1 MSVKIV
7 DLFCGCGGLSKGFEE
22 AGLKVDYAIDNW
34 EPALKTYKKNF
45 KNANVINCD
54 LSNEEKTI
62 KILNSINPDII
73 IGSPPCQDYSS
84 AGKRIE
90 ADKANLTVN
99 YAKIVCS
106 INPKIFV
113 MENVSQ
119 VKNSVS
125 YKKARDIFKRND
137 YGLTETVLD
146 SSLCGVPQKRKR
158 FICIGIKNGI
168 DDELI
173 DIIKNGLA
181 KRSMTLRDYYG
192 DSLGFNY
199 YYRHPRNYNR
209 RAIFSIDEPAPTI
222 RGVNRPIPKG
232 YPGHKNDACK
242 LEDNPHALTTYD
254 RSLIQTFP
262 KDYIYEGCK
271 TDIEQM
277 IGNAVPVK
285 LGYFVA
291 EIIKSKE
298 NFDNINV

>member
-1 MSVKIV
+1 MSAKIV

-22 AGLKVDYAIDNW
+22 AGLKVDCAIDNW
-34 EPALKTYKKNF
+34 KPALDTYKKNF
-45 KNANVINCD
+45 KNAKVIDCD
-54 LSNEEKTI
+54 LSNENETI
-62 KILNSINPDII
+62 NILNLIKPEII

-90 ADKANLTVN
+90 ADRANLTIN
-99 YAKIVCS
+99 YANIVCS

-119 VKNSVS
+119 AKNSVS
-125 YKKARDIFKRND
+125 YKKAREIFKENN
-137 YGLTETVLD
+137 YGLTEVVLD

-158 FICIGIKNGI
+158 FICIGIKNGK
-168 DDELI
+168 DNDLL
-173 DIIKNGLA
+173 DSIKN
-181 KRSMTLRDYYG
+181 KMDKKNMTLRDYYG

-232 YPGHKNDACK
+232 YPGHKNDACR
-242 LEDNPHALTTYD
+242 LDDDPHALTTYD

-262 KDYIYEGCK
+262 KDFIYEGSK
-271 TDIEQM
+271 TDVEQM

-285 LGYFVA
+285 LGYFIA
-291 EIIKSKE
+291 EIIK
-298 NFDNINV
+298 NI